1 MLALTV
7 VAASFVVRTNSV
19 VVAVVLAF
27 LAEGLTLVFLI
38 QVLLQSKTTLNVS
51 YAENVRQAYTKARN
65 KVKSMILKSK
75 REFERNIGIQS
86 KSNPKIFWSNVRSKL
101 KTKTGVALLSQDKKG
116 ETLIQVLLIQVTFLL
131 STIFKYTMV
140 SGP

>member
-86 KSNPKIFWSNVRSKL
+86 KSNPKIFWSHVRSKL

-140 SGP
+140 SRP

>member
-86 KSNPKIFWSNVRSKL
+86 KSNPKIFWSHVHSKL

>member
-86 KSNPKIFWSNVRSKL
+86 KSNPKIFWSHVRSKL

-116 ETLIQVLLIQVTFLL
+116 
-131 STIFKYTMV
+131 
-140 SGP
+140 